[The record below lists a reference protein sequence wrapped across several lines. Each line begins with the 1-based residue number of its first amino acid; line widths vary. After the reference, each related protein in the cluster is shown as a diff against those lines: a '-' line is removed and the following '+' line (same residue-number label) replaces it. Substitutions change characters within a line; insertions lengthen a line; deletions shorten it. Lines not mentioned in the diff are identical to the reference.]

1 MAGICLKRIR
11 IMNKREISEIK
22 KQFKKDNNAITRIC
36 GCYVDGEKN
45 KKTELKEAFLS
56 LSEEE
61 MFKYFEIFRKSLSG
75 TIGKNLMNMEFPL
88 EQETEGGTQHFLM
101 KLRESKLTDDAL
113 VESFYD
119 KIIENY
125 DYPENYYIILI
136 HGVYDIPGKSSDGA
150 EMFDASDEIYEHIMC
165 CICPVKLSKAGLCYN
180 AEANSIQDRIRDWIV
195 ELPDVAFLFPQF
207 NDRSTD
213 IHGVLYYSKNANELR
228 DIFIDELL
236 GCTAPLSA
244 GGQRDSFN
252 ALVEDTLGD
261 DCRYDTVLSIH
272 EKLNDLIES
281 QKDEPEPVVLT
292 KSEVKRLFEECGV
305 EDEKLQSFD
314 EQYEI
319 TAGEK
324 SSLVASNIT
333 NTKRFEIKTPDVVVH
348 VDPERV
354 DLVEILLMTNFMTI
368 QILRQRRHLMENNR
382 KLLFF
387 DIDKT
392 LLTPYPWTVPDSAK
406 QALKE
411 ARYNGHLL
419 FINSGRTYTMI
430 PEIIKEMGFDGYV
443 CGCGSQ
449 IYMNEELLFS
459 SSIPNPLCRKTTE
472 LLRECRIPAFFER
485 PDKILYDSN
494 SCAVPETVQK
504 LKAEVIVEDLALY
517 PPETYN
523 HFTFDKFLAFP
534 SADSDMET
542 FRKFADEHFLCFI
555 HEDKAW
561 ELTQKNLS
569 KATGIRFLAD
579 RLGVPVKDT
588 YAFGDSTNDLLMLQF
603 AGNSIAMGNSDPLI
617 LPHCTYQT
625 TNIEDNGIAN
635 ALKHF
640 HLI

>member
-1 MAGICLKRIR
+1 
-11 IMNKREISEIK
+11 MNKKEISEIK
-22 KQFKKDNNAITRIC
+22 KQFTPENCSLTRIC

-180 AEANSIQDRIRDWIV
+180 AETNSIQDRIRDWIV

-213 IHGVLYYSKNANELR
+213 IHGVLYYSKNAN
-228 DIFIDELL
+228 
-236 GCTAPLSA
+236 
-244 GGQRDSFN
+244 
-252 ALVEDTLGD
+252 

-348 VDPERV
+348 VDPERA
-354 DLVEILLMTNFMTI
+354 DLVETRVIDGRKCLVI
-368 QILRQRRHLMENNR
+368 PMEGE
-382 KLLFF
+382 
-387 DIDKT
+387 
-392 LLTPYPWTVPDSAK
+392 V
-406 QALKE
+406 
-411 ARYNGHLL
+411 
-419 FINSGRTYTMI
+419 
-430 PEIIKEMGFDGYV
+430 
-443 CGCGSQ
+443 
-449 IYMNEELLFS
+449 EL
-459 SSIPNPLCRKTTE
+459 N
-472 LLRECRIPAFFER
+472 
-485 PDKILYDSN
+485 
-494 SCAVPETVQK
+494 
-504 LKAEVIVEDLALY
+504 
-517 PPETYN
+517 
-523 HFTFDKFLAFP
+523 
-534 SADSDMET
+534 
-542 FRKFADEHFLCFI
+542 
-555 HEDKAW
+555 
-561 ELTQKNLS
+561 
-569 KATGIRFLAD
+569 GIRVHTGNENPSDDEFYD
-579 RLGVPVKDT
+579 NTDT
-588 YAFGDSTNDLLMLQF
+588 ETEET
-603 AGNSIAMGNSDPLI
+603 SDG
-617 LPHCTYQT
+617 
-625 TNIEDNGIAN
+625 E
-635 ALKHF
+635 
-640 HLI
+640 